1 MLWIH
6 QTGQTT
12 IYLQRNSKTLLI
24 LTSPTCGHA
33 DVVANCGV
41 PDEAHVLTSPTCGHA
56 DVVANSGVPDEAHV
70 LSVSLLLLVHLQ
82 PEHHQVLPVLGKPL
96 PEPDQE
102 QRNCSLKG

>member
-24 LTSPTCGHA
+24 
-33 DVVANCGV
+33 
-41 PDEAHVLTSPTCGHA
+41 LTSPTCGHA

>member
-6 QTGQTT
+6 QTGQPC

-24 LTSPTCGHA
+24 
-33 DVVANCGV
+33 
-41 PDEAHVLTSPTCGHA
+41 LTSPTCGHA

-96 PEPDQE
+96 SEPDQE